1 MIVIAILGLLLA
13 MTVPYYVRQR
23 ATAQANS
30 CVNNLIKLDNAANQF
45 AIENSKKTGA
55 TINYPQD
62 LTPYIK
68 LNSASQ
74 IPTCPASG
82 TYLVA
87 VVGSSPTCSLGNTV
101 TPQHVVP

>member
-30 CVNNLIKLDNAANQF
+30 CINNLIKLDDAASQF
-45 AIENSKKTGA
+45 AIESGKKTGA
-55 TINYPQD
+55 AVSYLLD

-68 LNSASQ
+68 LNSTSQ
-74 IPTCPASG
+74 IPTCPAN
-82 TYLVA
+82 
-87 VVGSSPTCSLGNTV
+87 GSYFIAAIGSHPICSLGNTV
-101 TPQHVVP
+101 TPPHVVP